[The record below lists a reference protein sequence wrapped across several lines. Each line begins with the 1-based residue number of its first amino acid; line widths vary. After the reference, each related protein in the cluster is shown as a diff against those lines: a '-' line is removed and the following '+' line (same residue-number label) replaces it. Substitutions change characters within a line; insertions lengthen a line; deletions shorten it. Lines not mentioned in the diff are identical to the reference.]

1 MYNMMKKRLLIAG
14 AAFMAFGHAG
24 AMAQSIDEI
33 VVTAQKKE
41 QNIQEVGISI
51 TAMPG
56 DTIEALGFST
66 TPDIVAQVPG
76 LNVGTPVG
84 EGNNPAFSLR
94 GVGLNDFNDNSEGPI
109 AVYIDEVYQAALPGL
124 TFNLFDTER
133 VEVLRGPQG
142 TLYGRNATGGL
153 IHFISK
159 TPTDDVD
166 GYSTVEMGNYNTLNF
181 SGAIG
186 GSLGQGARGRL
197 SVSSLNND
205 GYASNRIGPDSN
217 QAGSVAVRGQIEFDL
232 APETTLLLKAEHA
245 DSDVA
250 APYYQH
256 EGTTDAT
263 GADALPFCPQQSGT
277 YDVYCYAD
285 NDGDN
290 FDGEYNT
297 QGRLEIEKEA
307 FTATLKTPAGMGIEL
322 TNVAHYSE
330 TVKAHQE
337 DTDMGPNNGLDARFG
352 STTTVISDELRL
364 AGEGDNYSWVVGA
377 FYLDTEVEGS
387 LDIDVNHRRDF
398 LSFLDR
404 LAEEAGGFGVSIAT
418 LPDPDFPFGAPG
430 TGGLSG
436 ANPNIDLTLDVF
448 AAGDTDATLL
458 PFIRYDASYTQ
469 DTTST
474 AIFGQFDYEITP
486 QLKLTA
492 GARYTEE
499 ERELEY
505 VNLANADAAFNNFVT
520 GIIGVPDFF
529 RFTSEALAGGPAYN
543 IIEDDNVSGKVVLD
557 YQVNDDLL
565 VFVSANQGYKAGGFN
580 AGLLDFTDGVGVEDV
595 PYDAEELLSYETGF
609 KYDFPSGNYR
619 VNASAFIYDYTDY
632 QALTFR
638 GLSQFITNSDAEF
651 TGAEV
656 ELVGT
661 PMEDLYFQ
669 IGASLLDAEIDQV
682 SVDGVVSEG
691 VSPVLAPEFTIN
703 GLVRYEQNVGRGAVA
718 YQLSFNHQDDHYF
731 DITNKELS
739 KEEAYTL
746 LDGRVSYEVDNW
758 EFAIYGQNLTDEE
771 YRVYTFDFSGPAGF
785 NQQFY
790 GKPRWFGATV
800 TYRH

>member
-217 QAGSVAVRGQIEFDL
+217 QAGSVAVRGQVEFDL

-256 EGTTDAT
+256 EGTIDAT
-263 GADALPFCPQQSGT
+263 GANALPFCPQQSGT

-290 FDGEYNT
+290 FDGEYDT
-297 QGRLEIEKEA
+297 QGRLAIEKEA

-322 TNVAHYSE
+322 TNIAHYSE
-330 TVKAHQE
+330 TVKAHRE
-337 DTDMGPNNGLDARFG
+337 DTDMGPNDGLDASFG

-387 LDIDVNHRRDF
+387 LDIDVDHRRDF
-398 LSFLDR
+398 LSFLDA
-404 LAEEAGGFGVSIAT
+404 LPEADGGFAGGLTVT
-418 LPDPDFPFGAPG
+418 
-430 TGGLSG
+430 
-436 ANPNIDLTLDVF
+436 NPHF
-448 AAGDTDATLL
+448 
-458 PFIRYDASYTQ
+458 
-469 DTTST
+469 
-474 AIFGQFDYEITP
+474 
-486 QLKLTA
+486 
-492 GARYTEE
+492 
-499 ERELEY
+499 
-505 VNLANADAAFNNFVT
+505 
-520 GIIGVPDFF
+520 
-529 RFTSEALAGGPAYN
+529 
-543 IIEDDNVSGKVVLD
+543 
-557 YQVNDDLL
+557 LL
-565 VFVSANQGYKAGGFN
+565 V
-580 AGLLDFTDGVGVEDV
+580 
-595 PYDAEELLSYETGF
+595 
-609 KYDFPSGNYR
+609 
-619 VNASAFIYDYTDY
+619 I
-632 QALTFR
+632 
-638 GLSQFITNSDAEF
+638 
-651 TGAEV
+651 
-656 ELVGT
+656 
-661 PMEDLYFQ
+661 
-669 IGASLLDAEIDQV
+669 
-682 SVDGVVSEG
+682 
-691 VSPVLAPEFTIN
+691 VL
-703 GLVRYEQNVGRGAVA
+703 
-718 YQLSFNHQDDHYF
+718 
-731 DITNKELS
+731 
-739 KEEAYTL
+739 
-746 LDGRVSYEVDNW
+746 
-758 EFAIYGQNLTDEE
+758 
-771 YRVYTFDFSGPAGF
+771 
-785 NQQFY
+785 
-790 GKPRWFGATV
+790 
-800 TYRH
+800 